1 MWQGTGSLGQD
12 VRIRLAVKNRIKD
25 HIMDAGLKLGI
36 VYLIIMNLAGL
47 LSMGI
52 DKQKAKKDAWRIPER
67 TLFLIALLGGSL
79 GSILGMQIFR
89 HKTRHKQFVIGMP
102 VIAILQIGLFVL
114 LQSRLPVKETTR
126 TDFGMGT
133 VISEVIYGAEGEAAA
148 DSIRQCLIDLENQNL
163 SWRLETAAVAQWNRE
178 LAQGNSS
185 VLTSEQQQ
193 WMKDSLGICKASH
206 GALDITLHPVIA
218 LWGIEGEHPSVPDT
232 EAIQQALEQ
241 TGYER
246 LHISGD
252 GELYADHGSC
262 TIDLGAVGK
271 GIAADEV
278 RSCLEQHKISGA
290 VISIGGTILVYGDK
304 PGGTG
309 WQVGIQHPREG
320 QGSVLGVLT
329 VDQEVIISTSGDY
342 EKYFMEDGIR
352 YHHIFD
358 PATGQPADSGLI
370 SVTVVSERGIISD
383 GLSTACFV
391 LGYEES
397 LPLLEQYGAEGIFV
411 TSDGKV
417 YLTEGLRDSFS
428 LTAPGYEQVNPE
440 R

>member
-1 MWQGTGSLGQD
+1 MG
-12 VRIRLAVKNRIKD
+12 
-25 HIMDAGLKLGI
+25 AGLKLGI
-36 VYLIIMNLAGL
+36 VYLIILNLAGI
-47 LSMGI
+47 LSMGM
-52 DKQKAKKDAWRIPER
+52 DKQRAKKGAWRIPEH

-79 GSILGMQIFR
+79 GSILGMQLFR

-102 VIAILQIGLFVL
+102 VIAILQIVLFVVL
-114 LQSRLPVKETTR
+114 SSRILVKETTR
-126 TDFGMGT
+126 TDFSMGT
-133 VISEVIYGAEGEAAA
+133 VISEVIYGTEGQAAA
-148 DSIRQCLIDLENQNL
+148 DSIRQCLTDLENQNL
-163 SWRLETAAVAQWNRE
+163 SWRMDTAAVARWNQE
-178 LAQGNSS
+178 LAQGGSPS
-185 VLTSEQQQ
+185 LTLEQQQ
-193 WMKDSLGICKASH
+193 WLEDSLEICTASD

-218 LWGIEGEHPSVPDT
+218 LWGIEEEHPSVPDA

-246 LHISGD
+246 LHISED
-252 GELYADHGSC
+252 GKLYADQESC
-262 TIDLGAVGK
+262 TIDLGSVGK

-278 RSCLEQHKISGA
+278 RSCLEQQRISGA

-304 PGGTG
+304 PGGAG

-329 VDQEVIISTSGDY
+329 VNQEVIISTSGDY

-358 PATGQPADSGLI
+358 PATGRPADSGLV

-411 TSDGKV
+411 TSDRKV
-417 YLTEGLRDSFS
+417 YLTEGLQDSFT
-428 LTAPGYEQVNPE
+428 LTAPGYEQMDAQ